1 MRRSGANEAQVL
13 LISLF
18 GPRHGRIL
26 QAVYRPSGKLELR
39 LTRVHDLTKMN
50 EGPLGLYL
58 RYLASYPR
66 RDDY

>member
-1 MRRSGANEAQVL
+1 MRRRGANDGQVL

-26 QAVYRPSGKLELR
+26 QAVYRRSGRLELR
-39 LTRVHDLTKMN
+39 LTRVHDLTKMD
-50 EGPLGLYL
+50 EAPLELYL